1 MKMAQSCSG
10 VCPGEENAVQR
21 LFSQI
26 MRAAFSLNFTILERE
41 NLHPGQ
47 PPVLYELYQEDNL
60 SQRELADRVMIRP
73 STLTVMLKRLES
85 NGLIQRHP
93 DRCDQRVVRE
103 SLTQEGKEKY
113 RRLVAVRAHLEEI
126 SLHAFSAEETVQ
138 LVRML
143 TRVRDNLILAAE
155 QEKGDVAHA

>member
-1 MKMAQSCSG
+1 MSRRGKCCAASVLTNHARGVQPEFHHSG
-10 VCPGEENAVQR
+10 A
-21 LFSQI
+21 
-26 MRAAFSLNFTILERE
+26 RE
-41 NLHPGQ
+41 SAPAQ

-93 DRCDQRVVRE
+93 DRCDQRVVRV

-138 LVRML
+138 LVRCSRGCG
-143 TRVRDNLILAAE
+143 TT
-155 QEKGDVAHA
+155 

>member
-1 MKMAQSCSG
+1 MAQDGPC

-26 MRAAFSLNFTILERE
+26 MRAAFCLNFTILERE

-47 PPVLYELYQEDNL
+47 PPVLYELYREDNL

-93 DRCDQRVVRE
+93 DRCDQRVIRV

-113 RRLVAVRAHLEEI
+113 HRLVAVRAHLEEI
-126 SLHAFSAEETVQ
+126 SLRTFSEEETVQ
-138 LVRML
+138 LEHML
-143 TRVRDNLILAAE
+143 TRVRDNLIQAAV
-155 QEKGDVAHA
+155 QEKGDDAHA